1 MGNLTLIL
9 LIAIILFGVAFVRNV
24 IIWGLI
30 VLVVLGVIGCACS
43 AYEDGED
50 ARKKKR
56 RERAIKEEESR
67 IMMEKARKE
76 QAEKEAKAR
85 AEYEAK
91 YAKSWRNWK
100 NWEKKFVAPL
110 DRNKYVP
117 KFVVALWSLLWRII
131 RLIVMCFTSLRY
143 AFWAFLALLWAF
155 TIWAIIGF
163 AQEGTLFV

>member
-1 MGNLTLIL
+1 MGDLALIL
-9 LIAIILFGVAFVRNV
+9 IIAIILFGVAFVRNA

-30 VLVVLGVIGCACS
+30 VLAVLGIIGGIYS

-110 DRNKYVP
+110 SRKKYVP
-117 KFVVALWSLLWRII
+117 KFVVALWSLLLRII

>member
-1 MGNLTLIL
+1 MGDLALIL
-9 LIAIILFGVAFVRNV
+9 LIAIILFGVAFVRNA

-30 VLVVLGVIGCACS
+30 VLVVLGIIGGIYS

-155 TIWAIIGF
+155 AIWMLIYF
-163 AQEGTLFV
+163 AQEGTLFA

>member
-1 MGNLTLIL
+1 MGDLALIL
-9 LIAIILFGVAFVRNV
+9 VIAIILFGVAFVRNV

-30 VLVVLGVIGCACS
+30 ILVVLGIIGVAYS
-43 AYEDGED
+43 AYEDGEG
-50 ARKKKR
+50 ARNKKR
-56 RERAIKEEESR
+56 RERAIKEEESH

-85 AEYEAK
+85 SEYEAE

-110 DRNKYVP
+110 NEKKYVP
-117 KFVVALWSLLWRII
+117 KFVVALWRLLLRII

-155 TIWAIIGF
+155 TIWMLICF
-163 AQEGTLFV
+163 AQNGTLFA

>member
-1 MGNLTLIL
+1 MGDIALIL
-9 LIAIILFGVAFVRNV
+9 VIAIILFGVAFVRNA

-30 VLVVLGVIGCACS
+30 ILVVLGIIGVAYS

-50 ARKKKR
+50 ARNKKR

-67 IMMEKARKE
+67 IIMEKARKE

-110 DRNKYVP
+110 SRKKYVP
-117 KFVVALWSLLWRII
+117 RFVVTLWRLLLRII

-155 TIWAIIGF
+155 AIWAIIGF
-163 AQEGTLFV
+163 AQEGTLFT

>member
-1 MGNLTLIL
+1 MGDIVLIL
-9 LIAIILFGVAFVRNV
+9 LIAIILFGVAFVRNA

-30 VLVVLGVIGCACS
+30 VLVVLGIVGGIYS

-56 RERAIKEEESR
+56 RERAIQEEELR
-67 IMMEKARKE
+67 IVMENKRKE
-76 QAEKEAKAR
+76 QAEKEAKDE
-85 AEYEAK
+85 AEREAK

-110 DRNKYVP
+110 NGKKYVP
-117 KFVVALWSLLWRII
+117 KFIVALWRLLLRII

-155 TIWAIIGF
+155 AIWMLIYF

>member
-1 MGNLTLIL
+1 MGDLALIL
-9 LIAIILFGVAFVRNV
+9 VIAIILFGVAFVRNA

-30 VLVVLGVIGCACS
+30 ILAVLGIIGGIYS

-50 ARKKKR
+50 ARNKKR

-110 DRNKYVP
+110 SRKKYVP
-117 KFVVALWSLLWRII
+117 KFVVALWRLLLRII

>member
-1 MGNLTLIL
+1 MGDIVLIL

-30 VLVVLGVIGCACS
+30 ILVVLGIIGVAYS
-43 AYEDGED
+43 AYDDGED
-50 ARKKKR
+50 ARNKKR

-67 IMMEKARKE
+67 IMMEETRKE

-110 DRNKYVP
+110 DRKKHVP

-163 AQEGTLFV
+163 AQDGTLFV

>member
-1 MGNLTLIL
+1 MGDIVLIL
-9 LIAIILFGVAFVRNV
+9 LIAIILFGVAFVRNA

-30 VLVVLGVIGCACS
+30 ILAVLGIIGGIYS

-50 ARKKKR
+50 ARNKKR

-67 IMMEKARKE
+67 IMMENKRKE
-76 QAEKEAKAR
+76 QAEKEAKAE
-85 AEYEAK
+85 AEREAK

-110 DRNKYVP
+110 SRKKYVP
-117 KFVVALWSLLWRII
+117 KLIVVLWRLLLRII

-143 AFWAFLALLWAF
+143 AFWAFIALLWAY
-155 TIWAIIGF
+155 TIWMLIYF
-163 AQEGTLFV
+163 AQNGTLFA

>member
-1 MGNLTLIL
+1 MGDLALIL
-9 LIAIILFGVAFVRNV
+9 IIAIILFGVAFVRNA

-30 VLVVLGVIGCACS
+30 VLAVLGVIGCAYE
-43 AYEDGED
+43 AYENGED

-67 IMMEKARKE
+67 IMAENKRKE
-76 QAEKEAKAR
+76 QAEKEAKAK

-100 NWEKKFVAPL
+100 NWEKKFVTPL
-110 DRNKYVP
+110 DRKKHVP
-117 KFVVALWSLLWRII
+117 KFIVALWRLLWRII

-163 AQEGTLFV
+163 AQDGTLFV

>member
-1 MGNLTLIL
+1 MGDLALIL
-9 LIAIILFGVAFVRNV
+9 VIAIILFGVAFVRNV

-30 VLVVLGVIGCACS
+30 ILVVLGIVGVAYS
-43 AYEDGED
+43 TYEDGED

-56 RERAIKEEESR
+56 KERAIKEEESR
-67 IMMEKARKE
+67 IMMEKTRKE
-76 QAEKEAKAR
+76 QAEKEAKAK
-85 AEYEAK
+85 AEREAK

-110 DRNKYVP
+110 NGKKYVP
-117 KFVVALWSLLWRII
+117 KFVVALWRLLLRII

-155 TIWAIIGF
+155 TIWMLIHF
-163 AQEGTLFV
+163 AQEGTLFT

>member
-1 MGNLTLIL
+1 MGDLALIL
-9 LIAIILFGVAFVRNV
+9 IIAIILFGVAFVRNV

-50 ARKKKR
+50 ARNKKR

-143 AFWAFLALLWAF
+143 AFWAFLALLWAY
-155 TIWAIIGF
+155 TIWMLIYF
-163 AQEGTLFV
+163 AQEGTLFT

>member
-1 MGNLTLIL
+1 MGDIVLIL

-30 VLVVLGVIGCACS
+30 ILVVLGIIGVAYS

-50 ARKKKR
+50 ARNKKR

-67 IMMEKARKE
+67 IMMENKSKE
-76 QAEKEAKAR
+76 QAEKEAKAE
-85 AEYEAK
+85 AEREAK

-110 DRNKYVP
+110 SRKKYVP
-117 KFVVALWSLLWRII
+117 KLIVVLWRLLLRII

-143 AFWAFLALLWAF
+143 AFWAFIALLWAY
-155 TIWAIIGF
+155 TIWMLIYF
-163 AQEGTLFV
+163 AQNGTLFA

>member
-1 MGNLTLIL
+1 MGDLALIL
-9 LIAIILFGVAFVRNV
+9 LIAIILFGVAFVRNT

-30 VLVVLGVIGCACS
+30 VLVVLGVIGCAYS

-56 RERAIKEEESR
+56 RERAIQEEKSR

-110 DRNKYVP
+110 SRKKYVP

>member
-1 MGNLTLIL
+1 MGDIVLVL

-30 VLVVLGVIGCACS
+30 VLVVLGIIGVAYS

-50 ARKKKR
+50 ARNKKR
-56 RERAIKEEESR
+56 RERAVKEEESR
-67 IMMEKARKE
+67 IMMGKTRKE

-100 NWEKKFVAPL
+100 NWEKKSVAPL
-110 DRNKYVP
+110 NGKKYVP
-117 KFVVALWSLLWRII
+117 KFIVALWRLLLRII

-155 TIWAIIGF
+155 TIWMLIWL
-163 AQEGTLFV
+163 AQDGTLFT

>member
-1 MGNLTLIL
+1 MGNLALIL
-9 LIAIILFGVAFVRNV
+9 IIAIILFGVAFVRNA

-30 VLVVLGVIGCACS
+30 VLAVLGVIGCAYE
-43 AYEDGED
+43 AYENGED

-67 IMMEKARKE
+67 IMAENKRKE
-76 QAEKEAKAR
+76 QAEKEAKAK

-110 DRNKYVP
+110 DRKKHVP
-117 KFVVALWSLLWRII
+117 KFIVALWRLLWRII
-131 RLIVMCFTSLRY
+131 RLVVMCFTSLRY

-163 AQEGTLFV
+163 AQDGTLFV

>member
-1 MGNLTLIL
+1 MGDLALIL
-9 LIAIILFGVAFVRNV
+9 VIAIILFGVAFVRNV

-30 VLVVLGVIGCACS
+30 ILVVLGIIGVAYS

-67 IMMEKARKE
+67 IMMENKRKE

-91 YAKSWRNWK
+91 YARSWRNWK

-110 DRNKYVP
+110 DRKKYVP
-117 KFVVALWSLLWRII
+117 KFIVALWRLLLRII

-155 TIWAIIGF
+155 AIWMLIYF
-163 AQEGTLFV
+163 AQNGTLFA

>member
-1 MGNLTLIL
+1 MGDLVLIL
-9 LIAIILFGVAFVRNV
+9 LIAIILFGVAFVRNA

-30 VLVVLGVIGCACS
+30 VLAVLGVIGVAYS

-85 AEYEAK
+85 SEYEAK

-110 DRNKYVP
+110 DRKKYVP
-117 KFVVALWSLLWRII
+117 KFIVALWRLLLRII

-163 AQEGTLFV
+163 AQDGTLFV

>member
-1 MGNLTLIL
+1 MGDIVLIL
-9 LIAIILFGVAFVRNV
+9 VIAIILFGVAFVRNA

-30 VLVVLGVIGCACS
+30 VLVVLGVIGCAYS

-67 IMMEKARKE
+67 IMMENKRKE
-76 QAEKEAKAR
+76 QAEKEAKAE

-91 YAKSWRNWK
+91 YSKSWRNWK

-110 DRNKYVP
+110 SRKKYVP
-117 KFVVALWSLLWRII
+117 KFIVALWRLLWRII
-131 RLIVMCFTSLRY
+131 RLVVMCFTSLHY

-155 TIWAIIGF
+155 AIWMLIYF
-163 AQEGTLFV
+163 AQDGTLFV

>member
-1 MGNLTLIL
+1 MGDIVLIL
-9 LIAIILFGVAFVRNV
+9 LIAIILFGVAFVRNA

-30 VLVVLGVIGCACS
+30 VLVVLGIIGGIYS

-56 RERAIKEEESR
+56 RERAIREEELR
-67 IMMEKARKE
+67 IVMENKRKE
-76 QAEKEAKAR
+76 QADKEAKAE
-85 AEYEAK
+85 AEREAK

-110 DRNKYVP
+110 SRKKYVP
-117 KFVVALWSLLWRII
+117 KFIVVLWRLLLRII

-143 AFWAFLALLWAF
+143 AFWAFLALLWAY
-155 TIWAIIGF
+155 TIWMLIYF
-163 AQEGTLFV
+163 AQNGTLFA

>member
-1 MGNLTLIL
+1 MGDIVLIL
-9 LIAIILFGVAFVRNV
+9 LIAIILFGVAFVRNA

-30 VLVVLGVIGCACS
+30 VLVVLGIIGGIYS

-56 RERAIKEEESR
+56 RERAIQEEELR
-67 IMMEKARKE
+67 IVMKNKRKE
-76 QAEKEAKAR
+76 QAEKEAKAE
-85 AEYEAK
+85 AEREAK

-110 DRNKYVP
+110 SRKKYVP
-117 KFVVALWSLLWRII
+117 KFIVVLWRLLLRII

-143 AFWAFLALLWAF
+143 AFWAFLALLWAY
-155 TIWAIIGF
+155 TIWMLIYF
-163 AQEGTLFV
+163 AQNGTLFA

>member
-1 MGNLTLIL
+1 MGDLALIL
-9 LIAIILFGVAFVRNV
+9 LIAIILFGVAFVRNA

-30 VLVVLGVIGCACS
+30 VIAVLGVIGVAYS

-56 RERAIKEEESR
+56 RERAIKEEEPR

-110 DRNKYVP
+110 SRKKYVP

-143 AFWAFLALLWAF
+143 AFWAFLAMLWAF
-155 TIWAIIGF
+155 AIWMLIYF
-163 AQEGTLFV
+163 AQNGTLFV

>member
-1 MGNLTLIL
+1 MGDLALIL
-9 LIAIILFGVAFVRNV
+9 VIAIILFGVAFVRNA

-30 VLVVLGVIGCACS
+30 VLAVLGVIGCAYE
-43 AYEDGED
+43 AYENGED

-67 IMMEKARKE
+67 IMAENKRKE
-76 QAEKEAKAR
+76 QAEKEAKAK

-110 DRNKYVP
+110 DRKKHVP
-117 KFVVALWSLLWRII
+117 KFIVALWRLLWRII
-131 RLIVMCFTSLRY
+131 RLVVMCFTSLRY

-163 AQEGTLFV
+163 AQDGTLFV

>member
-1 MGNLTLIL
+1 MGGIVLIL

-30 VLVVLGVIGCACS
+30 VLVVLGIIGGIYS

-56 RERAIKEEESR
+56 RERAIQEEELR
-67 IMMEKARKE
+67 IVMENKHKE
-76 QAEKEAKAR
+76 QAEKEAKAE
-85 AEYEAK
+85 AEREAK

-100 NWEKKFVAPL
+100 NWEKKFVSPL
-110 DRNKYVP
+110 NEKKYVP
-117 KFVVALWSLLWRII
+117 KFIVVLWRLLLRII

-143 AFWAFLALLWAF
+143 AFWAFIVLLWAF
-155 TIWAIIGF
+155 TIRMLIWL
-163 AQEGTLFV
+163 AQDGTLFT

>member
-1 MGNLTLIL
+1 MGDLALIL
-9 LIAIILFGVAFVRNV
+9 IIAIILFGVAFVRNA

-30 VLVVLGVIGCACS
+30 ILAVLGIIGGIYS

-56 RERAIKEEESR
+56 RERAIQEEESR

-76 QAEKEAKAR
+76 QAEKEAKAK

-100 NWEKKFVAPL
+100 NWEKKLVAPL
-110 DRNKYVP
+110 DRKKYVP
-117 KFVVALWSLLWRII
+117 KFIVALWRLLWRII

>member
-1 MGNLTLIL
+1 MGDIVLIL
-9 LIAIILFGVAFVRNV
+9 LIAIILFGVAFVRNA

-30 VLVVLGVIGCACS
+30 ILVVLGIICGIYS

-67 IMMEKARKE
+67 IMMENKRKE
-76 QAEKEAKAR
+76 QAEKEAKAE
-85 AEYEAK
+85 AERKAK

-110 DRNKYVP
+110 SRKKYVP
-117 KFVVALWSLLWRII
+117 KFIVALWRLLLRII

-143 AFWAFLALLWAF
+143 AFWAFLALFWAF
-155 TIWAIIGF
+155 TIWMLIRL
-163 AQEGTLFV
+163 AQEGTLFA

>member
-1 MGNLTLIL
+1 MGDLALIL
-9 LIAIILFGVAFVRNV
+9 IIAIILFGVAFVRNA

-30 VLVVLGVIGCACS
+30 VLVVLGIIGGIYS

-56 RERAIKEEESR
+56 RERAIQEEELR
-67 IMMEKARKE
+67 IVMENKRKE
-76 QAEKEAKAR
+76 QAEKEAKAE
-85 AEYEAK
+85 AEREAK

-110 DRNKYVP
+110 SRKKYVP
-117 KFVVALWSLLWRII
+117 KFIVALWRLLLRII

-155 TIWAIIGF
+155 TIRMLICF

>member
-1 MGNLTLIL
+1 MGDIVLIL

-30 VLVVLGVIGCACS
+30 VLVVLGIIGGIYS

-50 ARKKKR
+50 ARNKKR

-67 IMMEKARKE
+67 IMMENKRKE
-76 QAEKEAKAR
+76 QAEKEAKAE
-85 AEYEAK
+85 AEREAK

-110 DRNKYVP
+110 SRKKYVP
-117 KFVVALWSLLWRII
+117 KFIVVLWRLLLRII
-131 RLIVMCFTSLRY
+131 RLIVMCSTSIRY
-143 AFWAFLALLWAF
+143 AFWAFLALFWAF
-155 TIWAIIGF
+155 TIWMLIRL
-163 AQEGTLFV
+163 AQEGTLFA

>member
-1 MGNLTLIL
+1 MGDIVLIL
-9 LIAIILFGVAFVRNV
+9 LIAIILFGVAFVRNA

-30 VLVVLGVIGCACS
+30 ILVVLGIICGIYS

-56 RERAIKEEESR
+56 RERAIQEEELR
-67 IMMEKARKE
+67 IVMENKRKE
-76 QAEKEAKAR
+76 QAEKEAKAE
-85 AEYEAK
+85 AEREAK

-110 DRNKYVP
+110 SRKKYVP
-117 KFVVALWSLLWRII
+117 KFIVVLWRLLLRII

-143 AFWAFLALLWAF
+143 AFWAFLALFWAY
-155 TIWAIIGF
+155 TIWMLIYF
-163 AQEGTLFV
+163 AQNGTLFA

>member
-1 MGNLTLIL
+1 MGDLALIL

-67 IMMEKARKE
+67 IMMKKARKE

-100 NWEKKFVAPL
+100 NWEKKFVTPL
-110 DRNKYVP
+110 SRKKYVP

>member
-1 MGNLTLIL
+1 MGDLALIL
-9 LIAIILFGVAFVRNV
+9 VIAIILFGVAFVRNV

-30 VLVVLGVIGCACS
+30 ILVVLGIVGVAYS
-43 AYEDGED
+43 TYEDGED

-56 RERAIKEEESR
+56 KERAIKEESR
-67 IMMEKARKE
+67 IMMEKTRKE
-76 QAEKEAKAR
+76 QAEKEAKAK
-85 AEYEAK
+85 AEREAK

-110 DRNKYVP
+110 NEKKYVP
-117 KFVVALWSLLWRII
+117 KFVVALWRLLLRII

-155 TIWAIIGF
+155 TIWMLIHF
-163 AQEGTLFV
+163 VQEGTLFT

>member
-1 MGNLTLIL
+1 MGDLALIL
-9 LIAIILFGVAFVRNV
+9 IIAIILFGVAFVRNV

-110 DRNKYVP
+110 SRKKYAP

>member
-1 MGNLTLIL
+1 MGDLALIL
-9 LIAIILFGVAFVRNV
+9 IIAIILFGVAFVRNA

-30 VLVVLGVIGCACS
+30 VLAVLGVIGCAYE
-43 AYEDGED
+43 AYENGED

-67 IMMEKARKE
+67 IMAENKRKE
-76 QAEKEAKAR
+76 QAEKEAKAK

-110 DRNKYVP
+110 DRKKYVP
-117 KFVVALWSLLWRII
+117 KFIVALWRLLLRII

-163 AQEGTLFV
+163 AQDGTLFV